1 VHLWPSFVR
10 EGRGQP
16 ERTDLSRGGRRLSRR
31 GFSQSLTL
39 AAIGGLAA
47 GSSFGQ
53 DSSKPALKC
62 NIDPT
67 LLVDSEPHVC
77 RGLNSC
83 KGKGKGGGNACAG
96 QGNCATAPTITCSTN
111 NACKG
116 KGGCGGYPGQNTC
129 KGQGEC
135 AVPLKKDIWEIA
147 RKQYEQMMKLN
158 KRKFGS
164 APK

>member
-1 VHLWPSFVR
+1 LS
-10 EGRGQP
+10 GRG
-16 ERTDLSRGGRRLSRR
+16 RRVSRR
-31 GFSQSLTL
+31 IFSQNLTI
-39 AAIGGLAA
+39 AALGGLAA
-47 GSSFGQ
+47 GALGQ
-53 DSSKPALKC
+53 DASKPAPAPALKC

-67 LLVDSEPHVC
+67 LLVGAEPHVC

-96 QGNCATAPTITCSTN
+96 QGNCATAPTISCSTN
-111 NACKG
+111 NECKG

-129 KGQGEC
+129 KAQGEC

>member
-1 VHLWPSFVR
+1 LS
-10 EGRGQP
+10 GRG
-16 ERTDLSRGGRRLSRR
+16 RRVSRR
-31 GFSQSLTL
+31 IFSQNLTL
-39 AAIGGLAA
+39 AALGGLAA
-47 GSSFGQ
+47 GALGQ
-53 DSSKPALKC
+53 DSSKPAAALKC

-67 LLVDSEPHVC
+67 LLVGAEPHVC

-96 QGNCATAPTITCSTN
+96 QGNCATAPTISCSTN
-111 NACKG
+111 NECKG

-129 KGQGEC
+129 KAQGEC